1 MEVVFQTQR
10 ILSLNTRTFPS
21 RKKGI
26 LYWRSFKCLEFRFC
40 PIDNGRPIDGFSFY
54 IFPFFSFCLPPCFC
68 LVSIQLDILTAC
80 VQMFFSLTSPTPC
93 ILPLTSILTIVLVCA
108 YLLWLSILFYQ
119 YTWIY
124 LALHYNAFYFSY
136 FLYLWLV
143 MVLGQG
149 HGGRSTSGL
158 VSEFQNW

>member
-1 MEVVFQTQR
+1 MGVVFQTQR
-10 ILSLNTRTFPS
+10 TLTLNTRIFPS
-21 RKKGI
+21 RK
-26 LYWRSFKCLEFRFC
+26 
-40 PIDNGRPIDGFSFY
+40 GFSTGEALNAWSLDSVLL
-54 IFPFFSFCLPPCFC
+54 IMGDPLAVFPFVSFPFSPFVCLP
-68 LVSIQLDILTAC
+68 VSVQYLYSLIILTAC
-80 VQMFFSLTSPTPC
+80 VQIFFSLTSPTPC

-124 LALHYNAFYFSY
+124 LALRYNAFYFSY

-143 MVLGQG
+143 IVLGQV